1 MRNGGNQV
9 HRSEAC
15 SHRVEGVSST
25 CRPAAIW
32 HEGAFAYRMT
42 HPTTVSVSGRDR
54 LLGAAIAAL
63 IRELLPGAYV
73 EAAHVP
79 EADDGAVVTIDGAGR
94 WLYVAPSAGPG
105 TAAIS
110 ALSRGASAVTTLDT
124 PLTEFEFALR
134 QLLSGGPGHVP
145 LDVVRWMAGE
155 ALERTSSGQGRP
167 ALTSREREI
176 LQLVARGH
184 TNAEIGLALRISTN
198 TVRTHLHALS
208 VKFDASSR
216 TRMLANARAL
226 AVPEAFDAGM
236 DEGHGHRFQVPA

>member
-1 MRNGGNQV
+1 
-9 HRSEAC
+9 
-15 SHRVEGVSST
+15 
-25 CRPAAIW
+25 
-32 HEGAFAYRMT
+32 MT
-42 HPTTVSVSGRDR
+42 EPIVVSVSGRDH
-54 LLGAAIAAL
+54 LLGAAVAAL
-63 IRELLPGAYV
+63 IREVLPGARI
-73 EAAHVP
+73 EATHSTD
-79 EADDGAVVTIDGAGR
+79 ADDGAVVTIGGEAR

-105 TAAIS
+105 TAAVS

-124 PLTEFEFALR
+124 PVSEFEFALR
-134 QLLSGGPGHVP
+134 QLIAGGPGHVP

-155 ALERTSSGQGRP
+155 TLERTATGQGRP
-167 ALTSREREI
+167 ALTAREREI

-184 TNAEIGLALRISTN
+184 TNAEIGLALRITTN

-236 DEGHGHRFQVPA
+236 ADGTGRQYRMPA